1 MSNKTMWREKLI
13 IKRLDTEGRRLI
25 AVSDIHANLPY
36 FKGLLDKLGFSDRDE
51 LIIVGDFLEK
61 GKYSLETL
69 RFIMALCQ
77 KGNCH
82 VLCGNC
88 DTWPDAVDRE
98 LGFWRDKIVHYMLF
112 WRGGLIWDMLAE
124 LGITVTEELDFQPLV
139 PILRSRFKPEWD
151 FLRSLPHAIET
162 EHYIFVHGGIRPDI
176 PLREQIGGDCMKFD
190 DFMSCGYSFDK
201 WVIVGHW
208 PVMLYLPDRVCAN
221 PIIDREHHIISI
233 DGGCTLKDDG
243 QLNGLIIPHEGSE
256 NFSFEAYDPFPVR
269 RVKTAQRGG
278 ERSYYIRWGD
288 NEVQVLRRGAEFS
301 LCRHVRTGYE
311 MEILTKY
318 LYSDEE
324 FCKCNDCTD
333 LVLELH
339 EGDEVSVVE
348 ETSRGYLVK
357 HKGVSGWYWGELI

>member
-1 MSNKTMWREKLI
+1 MWREKAKI
-13 IKRLDTEGRRLI
+13 ERLDTSGRRLI

-36 FKGLLDKLGFSDRDE
+36 LKGLLEKLSFSDSDE

-61 GKYSLETL
+61 GKHSLETL
-69 RFIMALCQ
+69 RYIMELYRQ
-77 KGNCH
+77 GNCR

-88 DTWPDAVDRE
+88 DTWSDAVDSE
-98 LGFWRDKIVHYMLF
+98 LDYWKPRLVRYMLF
-112 WRGGLIWDMLAE
+112 WRGGLIWDMLSE
-124 LGITVTEELDFQPLV
+124 LGIPVTEDMDFAPLA
-139 PILRSRFKPEWD
+139 PLLRERFEPEFD
-151 FLRSLPHAIET
+151 FLRSLPHIIET
-162 EHYIFVHGGIRPDI
+162 EHYIFVHGGVKPDI
-176 PLREQIGGDCMKFD
+176 PLSGHTGGDCMKFD
-190 DFMSCGYSFDK
+190 DFMSRGYSFDK

-221 PIIDREHHIISI
+221 PIIDRGHKVISI

-243 QLNGLIIPHEGSE
+243 QLNGLIIPYEGSE
-256 NFSFEAYDPFPVR
+256 DFSFVAYDPFPVR

-278 ERSYYIRWGD
+278 EKSYYIRWGD
-288 NEVQVLRRGAEFS
+288 NDVQVLRRGGEFS

-333 LVLELH
+333 LVLEL
-339 EGDEVSVVE
+339 EAGDEVSVVE
-348 ETSRGYLVK
+348 ETSRGWLVK
-357 HKGVSGWYWGELI
+357 HRGTTGWYWGELI